1 MGDAMENKERERA
14 YRFDLFIEPEWSE
27 RFDELVTKHVKT
39 PDKGRIL
46 EINCGTGSGTIAMA
60 ADLKEG
66 EVIGVD
72 ESPERILIAQAK
84 ARTVAVENC
93 SFEQGDAE
101 HLRFEDDSFDAV
113 IADASLTPPSRLHA
127 IAAEAVRVAR
137 PGASIGVTVTLRG
150 SFDEF
155 YSIYWEALYE
165 VGFVDEVWDSLQAL
179 MMARSTRDDALEILR
194 EAGMSDVSAHQHNEE
209 FRFDT
214 GEEFLVSPLV
224 ADLFL
229 DDWLSI
235 VPADRLG
242 EVRATIERIID
253 RESGGHYFDV
263 SAKALVVTGRKQ
275 D

>member
-1 MGDAMENKERERA
+1 MEDNERERA

-46 EINCGTGSGTIAMA
+46 EVNCGTGSGTIARA
-60 ADLKEG
+60 AELKQG

-72 ESPERILIAQAK
+72 ESAERIAIAQAK
-84 ARTVAVENC
+84 ALTVEVENC

-137 PGASIGVTVTLRG
+137 RGASVGVTVTLRG

-155 YSIYWEALYE
+155 YSIYWEALHE
-165 VGFVDEVWDSLQAL
+165 VGLVDEVWDSLRAL
-179 MMARSTRDDALEILR
+179 MTARPTRDDALEVLR
-194 EAGMSDVSAHQHNEE
+194 EAGVSDVGAHQRNEE

-242 EVRATIERIID
+242 EVRETIERIID
-253 RESGGHYFDV
+253 RERGGHYFDV
-263 SAKALVVTGRKQ
+263 SAKALVVTGHKR